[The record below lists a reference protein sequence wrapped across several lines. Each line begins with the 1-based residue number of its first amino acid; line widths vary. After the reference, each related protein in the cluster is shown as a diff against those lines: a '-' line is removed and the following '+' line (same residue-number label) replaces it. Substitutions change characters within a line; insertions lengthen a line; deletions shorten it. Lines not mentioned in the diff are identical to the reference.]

1 MIDFV
6 KGQGTGNDLV
16 VFADLEN
23 RLEISADAVRR
34 LCDRHF
40 GVGADGVIVI
50 TSGRQAPY
58 FMDYRNADGSVAEMC
73 GNGVR
78 VVAKY
83 LGDRRI
89 VEGDF
94 SLETRSGVKDLRLG
108 YNNVGLVENVAV
120 DMGPPVGDIVDVN
133 VDVGDAVFKATL
145 VSMGNPHAV
154 VFVDDID
161 VTPVDDF
168 GARIGRHPMFA
179 NGTNVEFVDERGGIL
194 RQRTWERGVGE
205 TLACGTGACAVVVA
219 ATVAR
224 KVDRYSA
231 IDLRGGRLHLE
242 WRSNG
247 SVVMSGPAVESFAG
261 RLDPAAYGVTVR
273 S

>member
-6 KGQGTGNDLV
+6 KSQGTGNDFV
-16 VFADLEN
+16 VFADPEN
-23 RLEISADAVRR
+23 RLDINADAVRR

-50 TSGRQAPY
+50 TSGTEAPY
-58 FMDYRNADGSVAEMC
+58 FMDYRNADGSMAEMC
-73 GNGVR
+73 GNGAR

-83 LGDRRI
+83 LGDRRM

-94 SLETRSGVKDLRLG
+94 TLETRGGLKHLRLG
-108 YNNVGLVENVAV
+108 YNNAGSVENVAV
-120 DMGPPVGDIVDVN
+120 DMGPPLGEIVGCDI
-133 VDVGDAVFKATL
+133 DVGDAVVSATL

-161 VTPVDDF
+161 VAPVDDL
-168 GARIGRHPMFA
+168 GGRIGRHSMFP
-179 NGTNVEFVDERGGIL
+179 NGLNVEFVDERDGVL

-247 SVVMSGPAVESFAG
+247 SVLMSGPAIETFWG
-261 RLDPAAYGVTVR
+261 QLHPADYGITVR
-273 S
+273 A